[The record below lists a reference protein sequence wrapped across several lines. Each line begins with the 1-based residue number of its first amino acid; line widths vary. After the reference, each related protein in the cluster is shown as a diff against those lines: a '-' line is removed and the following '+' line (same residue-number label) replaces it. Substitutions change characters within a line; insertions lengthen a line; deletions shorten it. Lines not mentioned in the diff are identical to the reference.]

1 VTEARAVLVA
11 RLGHVLAARLGA
23 LVVARQNVIVC
34 GGMGAGKTSL
44 LRALTNEVPS
54 ARRLVRA

>member
-11 RLGHVLAARLGA
+11 RPGHVLAARLGA
-23 LVVARQNVIVC
+23 LVVARQDVVVC
-34 GGMGAGKTSL
+34 GGMGAGKTAV